1 MEKLFHLFTVDLII
15 VRYADDIIIG
25 FEHETDARQFWDAM
39 RERLGEYSCALCRQT
54 PKVEAS
60 ALIRHARICAGA
72 FRNER
77 PLYVADCLANGHIC

>member
-1 MEKLFHLFTVDLII
+1 VEKLFHLFTVDLII

-25 FEHETDARQFWDAM
+25 FEHETDARRFWDAM

-60 ALIRHARICAGA
+60 ALIRHARICAGGVQKCGSLV
-72 FRNER
+72 RCRLLSE
-77 PLYVADCLANGHIC
+77 